1 MERRILQILTS
12 AYRATLEEQDDPV
25 LWLTH
30 SLRNNGA
37 QIDVLLRSSAVNYI
51 VRGQLPVG
59 LRIGDWLQSQPP
71 DLAYEVGALMS
82 KDVRVFALADDLTA
96 RGIRREEVLGGVGFI
111 AQAELPALL
120 RGYANIWQW

>member
-1 MERRILQILTS
+1 MPHRMLQILTT

-37 QIDVLLRSSAVNYI
+37 DVDVLLRSSAVNYI
-51 VRGQLPVG
+51 VRSQQASG

-71 DLAYEVGALMS
+71 DLAFEVGALMS
-82 KDVRVFALADDLTA
+82 KDCRVFALADDLA
-96 RGIRREEVLGGVGFI
+96 VRGIRRDEVLPGVGFV
-111 AQAELPALL
+111 AKAELPALL
-120 RGYANIWQW
+120 RNYKHIWQW